1 MSLVLYEVRDRVAII
16 TLNRPE
22 ANNAQNPP
30 LLAELD
36 AAFDEAAA
44 DDEVRVIILN
54 ATGKHFSAGH
64 DISAEVVKLE
74 PWASMF
80 DDMAENGLMRMYRW
94 EAKHFLGYAQKWRNI
109 PKPTIAAV
117 QGACVAAGLMLIWP
131 MDLIV
136 AADNARFSD
145 PVVRMAIG
153 GVEYH
158 GHTWE
163 FGARKAK
170 EMLFTARWMNAE
182 EAEKVGM
189 LNKVVPL
196 DELHDATLELA
207 NDIAKMHPHG
217 LMMAKRAVNQTM
229 DIMGQYAAVQAC
241 FDTHSLGH
249 ANAWAADG
257 RATLANLDE
266 MTKANKKA

>member
-1 MSLVLYEVRDRVAII
+1 MSLILYEVRGRVAII

-22 ANNAQNPP
+22 TNNAQNPP

-36 AAFDEAAA
+36 IAFDKAVA
-44 DDEVRVIILN
+44 DDGVGVIVLN
-54 ATGKHFSAGH
+54 ASGRHFSAGH
-64 DISAEVVKLE
+64 DISAEVVKHE
-74 PWASMF
+74 PWLSMF
-80 DDMAENGLMRMYRW
+80 EDVDKNGLLRMYRW
-94 EAKHFLGYAQKWRNI
+94 ESKHFLGYSTKWRNL

-131 MDLIV
+131 MDLII

-145 PVVRMAIG
+145 PVINMAIG

-163 FGARKAK
+163 FGPRKAK
-170 EMLFTARWMNAE
+170 EMLFTGRWMNAE

-189 LNKVVPL
+189 INRVVPL
-196 DELHDATLELA
+196 DQLHDATLELA
-207 NDIAKMHPHG
+207 NTIASKHPHG
-217 LMMAKRAVNQTM
+217 LLMAKRAVNQTM
-229 DIMGQYAAVQAC
+229 DIQGQYAAIQAC

-257 RATLANLDE
+257 RVTLANLEE
-266 MTKANKKA
+266 MTAANKKA